1 MEFIVNQS
9 LPQRA
14 FRKITCYT
22 ANENQKLRR
31 SFFMAVKVGIN
42 GFGRI
47 GRLSMRVILE
57 KYGDDIDVVAVNDLA
72 DVETNAH
79 LFKHDS
85 NYGHFSGTIEVHE
98 QDKDFVVNGETVK
111 VFSERDP
118 AKLPWGDLGVD
129 VVLESTGA
137 FTSAEKARAH
147 IDAGAK
153 KVLISAPGKNVDGTF
168 CMGVN
173 HTDYNPKTDHIISN
187 ASCTTNCL
195 APMAKVLLDNFG
207 IEAGLMTT
215 IHAYT
220 NDQRLADQVHDD
232 LRRARAAALSI
243 IPSSTGAAKA
253 LSLVIPELQGK
264 LHGFALRVPTPT
276 VSVVDLVVNTT
287 KSVSVEAAN
296 EAFRAAEAG
305 AMAGVLGITN
315 EELVSIDYKGE
326 SRSCVID
333 APSTMVMGDKMIKT
347 IGWYD
352 NEWGYSCRV
361 ADFIEYMGEQ
371 GI

>member
-1 MEFIVNQS
+1 
-9 LPQRA
+9 
-14 FRKITCYT
+14 
-22 ANENQKLRR
+22 
-31 SFFMAVKVGIN
+31 MAVKVGIN

-47 GRLSMRVILE
+47 GRLSMRVIME

-85 NYGHFSGTIEVHE
+85 NYGNFSGTIEVHPE
-98 QDKDFVVNGETVK
+98 DKDFIVNGETVK
-111 VFSERDP
+111 VFCERDP
-118 AKLPWGDLGVD
+118 ANLRWGDLGVD
-129 VVLESTGA
+129 VVLESTGF
-137 FTSAEKARAH
+137 FTDANKARAH
-147 IDAGAK
+147 IDSGGAK

-173 HTDYNPKTDHIISN
+173 HTDYNPKTDTIISN

-232 LRRARAAALSI
+232 LRRARAAAQSI

-253 LSLVIPELQGK
+253 LSLVVPELQGK

-276 VSVVDLVVNTT
+276 VSVVDLVVNTE
-287 KSVSVEAAN
+287 KSVSAESVN
-296 EAFRAAEAG
+296 EAFRAAQIG
-305 AMAGVLGITN
+305 AMAGILNVTN
-315 EELVSIDYKGE
+315 EELVSVDYKGD
-326 SRSCVID
+326 SHSCTID
-333 APSTMVMGDKMIKT
+333 APLTLAMGEKMVKV

-361 ADFIEYMGEQ
+361 ADLIEYMAEQ

>member
-1 MEFIVNQS
+1 
-9 LPQRA
+9 
-14 FRKITCYT
+14 
-22 ANENQKLRR
+22 
-31 SFFMAVKVGIN
+31 MAVKVGIN

-47 GRLSMRVILE
+47 GRLSMRVIAE
-57 KYGDDIDVVAVNDLA
+57 KYGDDIDVVAINDLA

-79 LFKHDS
+79 LFKYDS

-98 QDKDFVVNGETVK
+98 QDKDFIVNGEVVK
-111 VFSERDP
+111 VFCERDP
-118 AKLPWGDLGVD
+118 AKLKWGDLGVD
-129 VVLESTGA
+129 VVLESTGF
-137 FTSAEKARAH
+137 FTDASKARAH
-147 IDAGAK
+147 IESGGAK
-153 KVLISAPGKNVDGTF
+153 KVLISAPGKNVDGTY

-173 HTDYNPKTDHIISN
+173 HTDYNPQTDNIISN

-207 IEAGLMTT
+207 IESGLMTT
-215 IHAYT
+215 VHAYT

-232 LRRARAAALSI
+232 LRRARAAAQSI

-276 VSVVDLVVNTT
+276 VSVVDLVVNTE
-287 KSVSVEAAN
+287 KPVSVETAN
-296 EAFRAAEAG
+296 EAFRAAQDG
-305 AMAGVLGITN
+305 AMAGVLGITD
-315 EELVSIDYKGE
+315 EELVSVDYKGD

-333 APSTMVMGDKMIKT
+333 GPSTMVMGEKMIKT

-361 ADFIEYMGEQ
+361 ADFIKYMAQQ
-371 GI
+371 GL